1 VKQKAVVGNESDI
14 AQNALKNAVMSLLR
28 NVEDTF
34 LKKLVNI
41 HVLLLTLWSRLQL
54 FAWRTDEK
62 MSYKLSFVW

>member
-1 VKQKAVVGNESDI
+1 MKQKAVVGNESDI

-62 MSYKLSFVW
+62 MPYKLSFVI

>member
-1 VKQKAVVGNESDI
+1 
-14 AQNALKNAVMSLLR
+14 LR

-34 LKKLVNI
+34 LKKKLVNI

-62 MSYKLSFVW
+62 ISYNLSFVW